1 MEIHL
6 NSKKEAYK
14 FLTTSFSKR
23 GLRNNLDKNQKT
35 EKKVIER
42 RKDGKMNKRKR
53 QLKKGFEMY
62 VLIVKKNSSQ
72 FTHKKYVKNRV
83 TF

>member
-35 EKKVIER
+35 EKKGKKVIE
-42 RKDGKMNKRKR
+42 KRKEGKIKGKNNS
-53 QLKKGFEMY
+53 KKVFEMY
-62 VLIVKKNSSQ
+62 FLIAIKYSSQ
-72 FTHKKYVKNRV
+72 FTHKKYVEK
-83 TF
+83 

>member
-6 NSKKEAYK
+6 NSKKKKAYK

-23 GLRNNLDKNQKT
+23 SLRNNLDKN
-35 EKKVIER
+35 KKVIER

-62 VLIVKKNSSQ
+62 VLIAKKNSSQ

>member
-6 NSKKEAYK
+6 NSKKESYK

-35 EKKVIER
+35 EKKVIEKR
-42 RKDGKMNKRKR
+42 KEGEINRKDNS
-53 QLKKGFEMY
+53 KKVFEMN
-62 VLIVKKNSSQ
+62 VLIAKKNSSQ
-72 FTHKKYVKNRV
+72 FTHKRYVENRV